1 MMKQPERRKSCF
13 KCCNMEEQFSEG
25 EGQKGRL
32 ETVRGGMG
40 KVEDLEEGGRTCQVM
55 CNVSEGAQSTSRQQK
70 PATKDL

>member
-13 KCCNMEEQFSEG
+13 KRCNSEG

-40 KVEDLEEGGRTCQVM
+40 KVEDLEEGGSTCQVM

-70 PATKDL
+70 PASKDL

>member
-13 KCCNMEEQFSEG
+13 KCCNSEG
-25 EGQKGRL
+25 EEQKGRL

-40 KVEDLEEGGRTCQVM
+40 KVEDLEEGGSTCQVM

-70 PATKDL
+70 PASKDL